1 MDKLHSIVQ
10 KQQQT
15 LQSTGDFLA
24 LTRANE
30 WSIAG
35 SFSFQVK
42 HQENKNLTKVT
53 VLDTGLITFEPVDRQ
68 ISNKDIVLSSSI
80 KKLKEKI

>member
-1 MDKLHSIVQ
+1 MDKLQSIVQ

-35 SFSFQVK
+35 SFSFQVQ
-42 HQENKNLTKVT
+42 HQTNKSITKVT
-53 VLDTGLITFEPVDRQ
+53 VLDTGLIVFEPTELKK
-68 ISNKDIVLSSSI
+68 SNKMF
-80 KKLKEKI
+80 KN